1 MSHEKRPLAELMQEN
16 EEKESLKK
24 GKPTQVATPAART
37 VPHNPIYRLRDK
49 ANLDLKR
56 GFPVMPKSSCDF
68 SL

>member
-24 GKPTQVATPAART
+24 GKPTQVATSAART
-37 VPHNPIYRLRDK
+37 VTQSDLPPSRQ

>member
-16 EEKESLKK
+16 GKRNHSKKESQHKLLHL
-24 GKPTQVATPAART
+24 RLERS
-37 VPHNPIYRLRDK
+37 HNPIYRLRDK